1 MGRLFGMIMRVAVWA
16 ASGAALAFVGML
28 FYQAFTEGGPMAIK
42 IEFGRSASVAS
53 IGAAVG
59 GVIGFFKRG

>member
-42 IEFGRSASVAS
+42 LKFDTSATSVS
-53 IGAAVG
+53 IGAIVG
-59 GVIGFFKRG
+59 GVIGFFKRS